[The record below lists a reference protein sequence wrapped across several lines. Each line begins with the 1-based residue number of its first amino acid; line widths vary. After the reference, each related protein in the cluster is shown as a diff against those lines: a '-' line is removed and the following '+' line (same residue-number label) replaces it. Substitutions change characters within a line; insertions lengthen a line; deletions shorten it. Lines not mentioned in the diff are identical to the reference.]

1 MAGPPGY
8 GFKDTWY
15 PPPPTSEPPQ
25 CICHSNTFITRQQ
38 CPKCINSPTGTVHWK
53 SPPLLYPSDPHHHY
67 SDSINNPQFC
77 NSNHGYTPQPYVV
90 SKPPNAPPSMGGYK
104 SYYWVD
110 VHHPGGI
117 PSTALLGG
125 HDVDGDAIYV
135 GRAFHENDWIPAKV
149 VPNKQVAYVAYG
161 GSEHELTQYQ
171 VLCEQRF
178 DWLPSGGG
186 NIPPGAVEGGR
197 TADGESL
204 FIGRVY
210 HDGALSIGKVH
221 PSHGVCYVPF
231 DGKEV
236 GHSNYEVL
244 VLRS

>member
-1 MAGPPGY
+1 MPNSRWEKRLYCGGLQLYPNKNFNFPLISVPGPPGY

-104 SYYWVD
+104 CKYY
-110 VHHPGGI
+110 
-117 PSTALLGG
+117 TFLLLDFQDIFQILSR
-125 HDVDGDAIYV
+125 HVL
-135 GRAFHENDWIPAKV
+135 EN
-149 VPNKQVAYVAYG
+149 PNV
-161 GSEHELTQYQ
+161 
-171 VLCEQRF
+171 
-178 DWLPSGGG
+178 
-186 NIPPGAVEGGR
+186 
-197 TADGESL
+197 
-204 FIGRVY
+204 
-210 HDGALSIGKVH
+210 
-221 PSHGVCYVPF
+221 
-231 DGKEV
+231 
-236 GHSNYEVL
+236 
-244 VLRS
+244 